1 MSEARQLFMEVS
13 LAAQKQSFS
22 EVEALNTFRG
32 PQGPKG
38 DPGSIDNLVING
50 KESVQVDGK
59 NTINLTPEDVGALPS
74 DGTAVNA
81 NALNGKD
88 ADEYALTEQGIWT
101 PVIRGSNTNGMWTP
115 ESQYNRASY
124 VRIGNLVFIEAQ
136 INGKLT
142 GATGEIIVAG
152 LPFNYNNFITGSV
165 YAKTGV
171 VGTQQTQISASG
183 FIRLMTF
190 DNFGLVN
197 EVTGVIASTNLLTST
212 NSYGL
217 YLCISGVYKVKE

>member
-59 NTINLTPEDVGALPS
+59 NTINLIPEDVGALPS

-88 ADEYALTEQGIWT
+88 AEYYATAESVNQLSKQKVDKDSVVNNFTTTEPGFVADARALLLKSQQNNRVRAYTFGPVVVLAISTGTSVT
-101 PVIRGSNTNGMWTP
+101 PSTGLIETLPEGLRPPTTIVSLCAYNGGSGNTTG
-115 ESQYNRASY
+115 
-124 VRIGNLVFIEAQ
+124 FIHV
-136 INGKLT
+136 LP
-142 GATGEIIVAG
+142 TGEIYLYKMDG
-152 LPFNYNNFITGSV
+152 YTG
-165 YAKTGV
+165 
-171 VGTQQTQISASG
+171 ASG
-183 FIRLMTF
+183 ATYANANI
-190 DNFGLVN
+190 
-197 EVTGVIASTNLLTST
+197 
-212 NSYGL
+212 
-217 YLCISGVYKVKE
+217 VYMRS